1 MQTAYSVVEFLELGI
16 MVGEHKMNVLTLTI
30 HNLQVVQQK
39 LAFSCCKKLLT
50 LWAWRKKNMKTK
62 KSAQQNLGKQKMQ
75 NKEKVHWSL
84 VLHRG
89 KP

>member
-16 MVGEHKMNVLTLTI
+16 GVGEHKMNVLTLTI

-50 LWAWRKKNMKTK
+50 FMVVT
-62 KSAQQNLGKQKMQ
+62 
-75 NKEKVHWSL
+75 
-84 VLHRG
+84 
-89 KP
+89 